1 MIILEKKCDSIELV
15 RNTLVSFDIVSKLM
29 DKHVG
34 NTVTNAAC
42 NASDRTYD
50 LPTIST
56 VFATY
61 DDFVK
66 WAIEVVRRDIPSP
79 FNISYPSCYGLNVG
93 PNFFTL
99 KFPGNFGVGVKV
111 DSDKNGINFEL
122 NAIFYGNDKFTVETD
137 RYRNL
142 LVNGWKVKPKK

>member
-1 MIILEKKCDSIELV
+1 MIILEKKCENIDVV
-15 RNTLVSFDIVSKLM
+15 RAILNSFDIVSKLM
-29 DKHVG
+29 HKHVD
-34 NTVTNAAC
+34 NTLTSDC
-42 NASDRTYD
+42 ESSDRTYNPID
-50 LPTIST
+50 IST

-66 WAIEVVRRDIPSP
+66 WAIEVVAKDIPSP
-79 FNISYPSCYGLNVG
+79 FNISYPSCYGLNLG

-99 KFPGNFGVGVKV
+99 KFPGNFGIGIKV

-122 NAIFYGNDKFTVETD
+122 NAIFYGNDKFVVETA

-142 LVNGWKVKPKK
+142 LVDGWKVKPKK